1 MGTVTSTDGGR
12 AAWPVV
18 WCLAAAAL
26 FGASTPAAKLLLDGS
41 VGPLT
46 LAGLLYLGAGLA
58 TLPFALQGGA
68 VARRR
73 DPANVRRL
81 LGAVLAGGVVGP
93 VALLVG
99 LQTAPAASVSLWLN
113 LETTATALLAWG
125 FFRENLDG
133 RTWLANTLVVVA
145 GVLLAAPAGFAV
157 APAAGLVL
165 LACFCW
171 GLDNNLTAIID
182 GYTPTQTTMVKGLV
196 AGGVNLGLGLAL
208 EGSLPSAATIAA
220 AMGVGALAYGASI
233 VLYIRGAQQL
243 GATRSQMFFS
253 TAPFLGVAVAWVVL
267 GEPVLGVQLLA
278 AGLMVG
284 ALVILMTS
292 HHAHDHT
299 HAAVR
304 HTHAHRHDDD
314 HHGHSHPRLPAEAWH
329 THEHSHDA
337 LAHSHPH
344 VPDLHHRHTHR

>member
-1 MGTVTSTDGGR
+1 MGTATTTDGAR
-12 AAWPVV
+12 TAWPIV

-26 FGASTPAAKLLLDGS
+26 FGASTPASKLLLDGA
-41 VGPLT
+41 GPLT

-58 TLPFALQGGA
+58 TLPFALRGGA
-68 VARRR
+68 AARRR

-81 LGAVLAGGVVGP
+81 LGAVLAGGVIGP

-99 LQTAPAASVSLWLN
+99 LQTAPSASVSLWLN
-113 LETTATALLAWG
+113 LETTATAVLAWS

-133 RTWLANTLVVVA
+133 RAWLANGLVVVA
-145 GVLLAAPAGFAV
+145 GVLLAAPSGFAV

-165 LACFCW
+165 LACVCW
-171 GLDNNLTAIID
+171 GLDNNLTALID
-182 GYTPTQTTMVKGLV
+182 GYTPAQTTLVKGLV
-196 AGGVNLGLGLAL
+196 AGSVNLGLGLFL
-208 EGSLPSAATIAA
+208 EGSLPGLATIAA

-243 GATRSQMFFS
+243 GATRSQMFFA

-278 AGLMVG
+278 AGLMVA
-284 ALVILMTS
+284 ALAILMTS
-292 HHAHDHT
+292 HHAHAHE

-314 HHGHSHPRLPAEAWH
+314 HHGHSHPGLPVEAWH
-329 THEHSHDA
+329 THEHSHDE

-344 VPDLHHRHTHR
+344 VPDLHHRHSHR